1 MSNVDKNKIKKSAQN
16 QQDSEL
22 TRFGHTV
29 TLGKPLS
36 FNIKFILVNKNQAV
50 LFGGAKG
57 ASSKY
62 DICDDSFLFKIDEQ
76 MWIKLNRKLNFLKS
90 ASGQI
95 PCPRAAHAAASAENN
110 RLIIFGGAIVGISF
124 FKFLKN
130 L

>member
-1 MSNVDKNKIKKSAQN
+1 MSNIDKNKIKKTAQN

-29 TLGKPLS
+29 TLSKPLL
-36 FNIKFILVNKNQAV
+36 FNLYMILVNKNQAV

-76 MWIKLNRKLNFLKS
+76 MWIKLNRTF
-90 ASGQI
+90 A
-95 PCPRAAHAAASAENN
+95 
-110 RLIIFGGAIVGISF
+110 F
-124 FKFLKN
+124 
-130 L
+130 